1 MTSGPYEAVVANGPV
16 FSTGLHPH
24 TGATLNWLLTSFVQ
38 RVPDVSHAIA
48 VSSDGLLM
56 AASEDMPT
64 DRADQLAAVTC
75 GMASLTVGAADCLE
89 TGLVRHSVVDM
100 TGGVLLL
107 TVVGQRAHLAVLA
120 VPDCDL
126 GLVGYET
133 TLLVRRVGDALTPA
147 VRDGEEGMPGRRD
160 GTAARQDTVAD
171 A

>member
-1 MTSGPYEAVVANGPV
+1 MTSGPHEAALAEGPL
-16 FSTGLHPH
+16 FSAGLDPH

-38 RVPDVSHAIA
+38 RMPDVTHAIA

-56 AASEDMPT
+56 AASDDMPT
-64 DRADQLAAVTC
+64 DRADQLAAITS
-75 GMASLTVGAADCLE
+75 GMASLTVGVADCLQ
-89 TGLVRHSVVDM
+89 TGQVRHSVVDM

-107 TVVGQRAHLAVLA
+107 TVVGARAHLAVLA

-147 VRDGEEGMPGRRD
+147 ARDAAAD
-160 GTAARQDTVAD
+160 GTTAGGHTSIRA
-171 A
+171 